1 MKTVGRAVV
10 VAVVLILWTMLL
22 LVVVAGIYLVSS
34 GIPQN
39 AAGMAAKTVCSS
51 VFVGGR
57 DVSAE
62 EMLDSDVLPADPA
75 LALISADID
84 TEERSVTARFL
95 GVITR
100 QASFLGDRGCV
111 LDMAPDPSTIP
122 YVASGVQPGPWP
134 EGDEPAY
141 AWPPDV
147 DVPGLNAVVDQALAD
162 AGDPLGA
169 NTRGVAV
176 VHLGE
181 LLVARESDVMPPG
194 VSLHGWSMTKTVAA
208 MLAVKR
214 FDEVGLDIQSPVVDA
229 FPADREPAWVAQWQA
244 DERADI
250 TVADLL
256 YMRSGL
262 AADESYSST
271 GDVVQ
276 MLYGEPD
283 MAAFAASFPA
293 EYPAGTYWE
302 YLSAGSNILA
312 EVVRGQ
318 FDSDEEYWA
327 YPREVL
333 FDPLGLQAGVLETD
347 TSGTWVG
354 SSYQWGTIT
363 DWARLGEFLL
373 RNGKW
378 EGEQILPTSWAEL
391 VTSPAVP
398 EGEGHG
404 YGAQTWLLGDPVGGE
419 CRDYPGVPEDTIA
432 MEGHWGQVV
441 AAIPSRD
448 LVIVRLGWTFDSTK
462 FDECSFISD
471 VVGQVDDEMV

>member
-1 MKTVGRAVV
+1 MRTLGRGLLIG
-10 VAVVLILWTMLL
+10 VVLVLWTVLI

-57 DVSAE
+57 EVSAQ

-75 LALISADID
+75 LALISADIN

-95 GVITR
+95 GVISR
-100 QASFLGDRGCV
+100 EAAFLGERGCV
-111 LDMAPDPSTIP
+111 LDMEPDPSTVP
-122 YVASGVQPGPWP
+122 YAATEVQPGPWP

-141 AWPPDV
+141 AWPPTV
-147 DVPGLNAVVDQALAD
+147 DVPGLNAVVDAALAD

-169 NTRGVAV
+169 NTRAVAV

-181 LLVARESDVMPPG
+181 LLVTRESDVMPPG

-208 MLAVKR
+208 MLAVTR
-214 FDEVGLDIQSPVVDA
+214 FDEVGLDLQTPVVDA
-229 FPADREPAWVAQWQA
+229 FPADREPEWVASWRA
-244 DERADI
+244 DERAAI

-262 AADESYSST
+262 GADESYSST

-283 MAAFAASFPA
+283 MAAYAASFPA
-293 EYPAGTYWE
+293 EYRAGTYWE

-327 YPREVL
+327 YPRQTL
-333 FDPLGLQAGVLETD
+333 FEPLGLQAGVLETD
-347 TSGTWVG
+347 TSGTWVA
-354 SSYQWGTIT
+354 SSYQWGTVT
-363 DWARLGEFLL
+363 DWARLGELLL
-373 RNGKW
+373 RDGRW
-378 EGEQILPTSWAEL
+378 EGEQILPRSWAEL
-391 VTSPAVP
+391 VRTPAVP
-398 EGEGHG
+398 DGEGHG
-404 YGAQTWLLGDPVGGE
+404 YSAQTWLPGDPIGGE
-419 CRDYPGVPEDTIA
+419 CRAYPGVPEDTMA

-448 LVIVRLGWTFDSTK
+448 IVIVRLGWTFDSDQ
-462 FDECSFISD
+462 FDECAFISA
-471 VVGQVDDEMV
+471 VVGEIENEMV